1 MEEKAGLHIQ
11 LASERL
17 FSLWG
22 VPITNTL
29 ISSWLVIVTL
39 LLIAFFVGRRPNII
53 PKRAQN
59 FFEMLFE
66 FVLNFMQQTLGTR
79 ELAVKYFPLIA
90 TIFLFIVT
98 ANLYDFLPIF
108 GSIGIMHHGELVPL
122 LHAANTD
129 LNTTLALA
137 IISVL
142 SIEVAGITALGF
154 WRYGSKFFNFSS
166 VLGFVVGI
174 IEFVSEMSR
183 FISFSF
189 RLFGNIFA
197 GQVLLGVI
205 ALFVPYIV
213 PVPLMAFELFVGVV
227 QGAVFAMLTLFFIK
241 MAIAEPHDYSGK
253 AAHPP
258 AGGQAMGH

>member
-1 MEEKAGLHIQ
+1 MKEKAGLHIQ

-17 FSLWG
+17 FELWG
-22 VPITNTL
+22 IPITNTL
-29 ISSWLVIVTL
+29 LSSWLVIITL
-39 LLIAFFVGRRPNII
+39 LVVAFFVGRKPNLL
-53 PKRAQN
+53 PKAAQN
-59 FFEMLFE
+59 FFEILFE
-66 FVLNFMQQTLGTR
+66 YVLNFMQQTLGTR
-79 ELAVKYFPLIA
+79 ELAIKYVPLIA

-98 ANLYDFLPIF
+98 ANLYDFLPFF
-108 GSIGIMHHGELVPL
+108 GSVGIMHEGELVPL

-137 IISVL
+137 IISVI
-142 SIEVAGITALGF
+142 SIEVAGIMTLGVF
-154 WRYGSKFFNFSS
+154 KYGSKFFNFSS
-166 VLGFVVGI
+166 VLGFVVGL

-183 FISFSF
+183 FVSFSF

-227 QGAVFAMLTLFFIK
+227 QAAVFSMLTLFFIK

-253 AAHPP
+253 KARASH
-258 AGGQAMGH
+258 

>member
-17 FSLWG
+17 FEVWG
-22 VPITNTL
+22 IPITNTL
-29 ISSWLVIVTL
+29 LSSWLVIITL
-39 LLIAFFVGRRPNII
+39 LTVAFFVGRKPNLL
-53 PKRAQN
+53 PKAAQN

-66 FVLNFMQQTLGTR
+66 FVLNFMQQTLGSR
-79 ELAVKYFPLIA
+79 ALAVKYFPLIA
-90 TIFLFIVT
+90 TIFLFIAT
-98 ANLYDFLPIF
+98 ANLFDFLPFF
-108 GSIGIMHHGELVPL
+108 GSVGIMHHGELVPL
-122 LHAANTD
+122 FHAANTD
-129 LNTTLALA
+129 LNVTLALA

-142 SIEVAGITALGF
+142 SIEMAGIMTLGIF
-154 WRYGSKFFNFSS
+154 TYGSKFFNFSS

-227 QGAVFAMLTLFFIK
+227 QAAVFAMLTLFFIK
-241 MAIAEPHDYSGK
+241 IAITAPHDYSNKKAHQSAGK
-253 AAHPP
+253 AG
-258 AGGQAMGH
+258 AGH